1 MVVPPLLPL
10 AGGTIWTLLFVNICL
25 TQRLILPASLREKT
39 TYLPS
44 GEIEV
49 LPSITEL
56 PTRPP
61 LVSRVNSIARKGSTF
76 ALPVN
81 LYQPTTPAVAAN
93 IKSADATTAFRCCLM
108 PLTRYSAL
116 DCVDWVLLISV
127 AVPALVCGT
136 LCVLSGSTLEE
147 GGTVVSIPAVAV
159 ISCLTSFNSIARSLM
174 F

>member
-1 MVVPPLLPL
+1 MVVPSLPPS
-10 AGGTIWTLLFVNICL
+10 AGGTICTLLFVNICL

-61 LVSRVNSIARKGSTF
+61 LVRRVNSIARKGSTF
-76 ALPVN
+76 VLPVN
-81 LYQPTTPAVAAN
+81 LYQLTTPAVAAKIN
-93 IKSADATTAFRCCLM
+93 SADATTVFRYCLK

-116 DCVDWVLLISV
+116 DCVDCVLLMPV
-127 AVPALVCGT
+127 TVVPVCGP
-136 LCVLSGSTLEE
+136 LCVLSGSALAD

-159 ISCLTSFNSIARSLM
+159 ISCLTSFNSIAMSLM

>member
-1 MVVPPLLPL
+1 MVVPPLLPS
-10 AGGTIWTLLFVNICL
+10 AGGTICTLLLVKICL
-25 TQRLILPASLREKT
+25 TQRLILPESLREKT

-76 ALPVN
+76 TLPLN
-81 LYQPTTPAVAAN
+81 LYQTTTPAVAAKIN
-93 IKSADATTAFRCCLM
+93 STDATTAFRCCLI

-116 DCVDWVLLISV
+116 DCVGCVLLLPV
-127 AVPALVCGT
+127 AVAVLVCGP
-136 LCVLSGSTLEE
+136 L
-147 GGTVVSIPAVAV
+147 
-159 ISCLTSFNSIARSLM
+159 
-174 F
+174 